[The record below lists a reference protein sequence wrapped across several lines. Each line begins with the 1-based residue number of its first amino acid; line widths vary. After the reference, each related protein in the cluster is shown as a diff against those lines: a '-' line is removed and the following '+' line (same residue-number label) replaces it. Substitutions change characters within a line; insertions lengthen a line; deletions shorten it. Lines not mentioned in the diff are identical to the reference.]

1 MDNNPSLSTQA
12 KAIFIGS
19 FLGMIFQ
26 FLIPAILVRLISK
39 EDFGIFRQF
48 QLVASTF
55 LGFLAMGYQ
64 TSLFYFYPISDDTGR
79 QKIIQQTQFLFFIN
93 TLIFI
98 IIFYFFGDQI
108 LTYLN
113 FIEFINLKFYLVSY
127 IIFMLLS
134 SVLNIIFTLEKNTIL
149 NKIIPSVDNI
159 VRFLIFL
166 ITVLIIPGVKG
177 PIVALVIYSLLR
189 LIYYSVHI
197 IPYYIKVYKI
207 DFDLLKKQLIYSV
220 PFGLALILNMI
231 STKFDKFFINQYI
244 TPQEFGVYSVA
255 FLGIPILGQFF
266 TSIHNVVVPQI
277 SIYMNDNKVEEATI
291 LWKKMVDKTSNV
303 TIPAVFIFLLL
314 ADEIITV
321 LYTKEFIEAANY
333 YRIFIL
339 SFLVSMFSYNII
351 LRGANKTK
359 YILII
364 DIIATILTVFIGIAL
379 IPKYGLYGAVITA
392 LMGNILPML
401 FSLHIERKVMNQSF
415 KNWVNWEDMGI
426 NFLISFVVAL
436 ILFMTKDYVSNIYLR
451 LLLTGFVFLVS
462 IIMLQIKFKIF
473 IFNQYLTS
481 IKKGFRI
488 NP

>member
-1 MDNNPSLSTQA
+1 MKKDPSLNTQA

-19 FLGMIFQ
+19 LLGMIFQ
-26 FLIPAILVRLISK
+26 FLIPAILVRIISK

-64 TSLFYFYPISDDTGR
+64 TSLFYFYPISNDNGK
-79 QKIIQQTQFLFFIN
+79 QKIIQQTQFLFLIN
-93 TLIFI
+93 ILIFI
-98 IIFYFFGDQI
+98 VFLYTYGDQI

-113 FIEFINLKFYLVSY
+113 FTEFIDMKFYLVSY
-127 IIFMLLS
+127 IAFMLLS
-134 SVLNIIFTLEKNTIL
+134 SVVSIIFTLEKNTIL
-149 NKIIPSVDNI
+149 NKIYPSVDNI

-166 ITVLIIPGVKG
+166 ITIMIFPGVKG
-177 PIVALVIYSLLR
+177 PIIALVIYSIIR
-189 LIYYSVHI
+189 LIYYTFHI
-197 IPYYIKVYKI
+197 IPYFNKVYKI

-220 PFGLALILNMI
+220 PFGLALILNMV

-255 FLGIPILGQFF
+255 FLGIPILSQFF

-277 SIYMNDNKVEEATI
+277 SIYMNENKVKEATN

-303 TIPAVFIFLLL
+303 TIPAVFVFLLL
-314 ADEIITV
+314 ADEIITI
-321 LYTKEFIEAANY
+321 LYTKEFIDAANY

-339 SFLVSMFSYNII
+339 SFLISMFSYNII
-351 LRGANKTK
+351 LRGTNKTK
-359 YILII
+359 YILIV
-364 DIIATILTVFIGIAL
+364 DVIATILTVIIGIVL
-379 IPKYGLYGAVITA
+379 IPVYGLYGAVITA
-392 LMGNILPML
+392 LMGKISPML
-401 FSLHIERKVMNQSF
+401 FSLHIERKIMNQRF
-415 KNWVNWEDMGI
+415 KNWVNWKDMGI

-436 ILFMTKDYVSNIYLR
+436 ILFMLKDYVSNIYLR
-451 LLLTGFVFLVS
+451 FLLTGFVFLVS
-462 IIMLQIKFKIF
+462 IVLLQIKFKIF
-473 IFNQYLTS
+473 IFNQYLAA